1 MYVNGLYL
9 SLVSLEI
16 TALGKN
22 HMCRYY
28 YLAMQRR
35 AAEVREK
42 ESEDGRRK
50 EVGESDAKLA
60 TTWYEAQLTDSLI
73 LWSIY

>member
-28 YLAMQRR
+28 YLAMQRQGSR
-35 AAEVREK
+35 SK
-42 ESEDGRRK
+42 GK
-50 EVGESDAKLA
+50 GK
-60 TTWYEAQLTDSLI
+60 
-73 LWSIY
+73 